1 MIVSRS
7 DIVARVRGSRA
18 TTYPWFRFVALALLL
33 LPVLAACG
41 FNSNDN
47 DGQISWTQGTR
58 PPDGVAPPPVGTE
71 AIEPT
76 VSTTQ
81 VTAPTEDAGQA
92 AGTAPTEASTAVSAT
107 LAPTVVATSEPAE
120 PTKPIV
126 TGQVLSPD
134 QLQEYQPNELGVVP
148 VFMYHNIVQEYGP
161 GEEGDVLYRTEAELR
176 DDLQF
181 LYDNNFYIITYREYI
196 ENRITAPAG
205 KHPAVLVFDDSR
217 PNQFYYD
224 VAADGSVSTDPHS
237 AIGIL
242 EDFFSTHPDF
252 GHTAMFGVIQIW
264 CFDFEAPEQTPFCQ
278 QKLQWLVD
286 NGYEVANHTKD
297 HQDLSDVT
305 TNVFLEKVG
314 GTTLWLQE
322 QTGQESASGAV
333 VLPYGLFPNTDIN
346 SEALDQWRMAR
357 NGFEYEGQHVQLI
370 SLLAAGAEPAPSPN
384 SITFDPMSIA
394 RIGAKDEPLE
404 GEGNLFLDYWFS
416 QFLARPDLLY
426 TSDGNPDTI
435 TVPSVL
441 PPEQDGLLDTEKIA
455 EDGKELIEY

>member
-1 MIVSRS
+1 PPANA
-7 DIVARVRGSRA
+7 D
-18 TTYPWFRFVALALLL
+18 TT
-33 LPVLAACG
+33 
-41 FNSNDN
+41 
-47 DGQISWTQGTR
+47 Q
-58 PPDGVAPPPVGTE
+58 
-71 AIEPT
+71 PT
-76 VSTTQ
+76 VAATDVSGATDPPAEP
-81 VTAPTEDAGQA
+81 APTEG
-92 AGTAPTEASTAVSAT
+92 AVEEAT
-107 LAPTVVATSEPAE
+107 LAPTEV
-120 PTKPIV
+120 PTTAPIQPTQPVV
-126 TGQVLSPD
+126 TGEILSPE
-134 QLQEYQPNELGVVP
+134 QLQQYQPNELGVVP

-161 GEEGDVLYRTEAELR
+161 GEEGDVLFRTEAEFR

-217 PNQFYYD
+217 PNQFYYNI
-224 VAADGSVSTDPHS
+224 AEDGSVTIDPHS

-252 GHTAMFGVIQIW
+252 GHTAMFGVIEIW
-264 CFDFEAPEQTPFCQ
+264 CFDFEAPDQTEYCQ

-297 HQDLSDVT
+297 HQDLSNVT
-305 TNVFLEKVG
+305 TEIFMEKVG

-322 QTGQESASGAV
+322 QSGQESATGAV
-333 VLPYGLFPNTDIN
+333 VLPYGLFPDTDIN
-346 SEALDQWRMAR
+346 PEALDQWRMVR
-357 NGFEYEGQHVQLI
+357 NGFDYDGQHIQLI

-384 SITFDPMSIA
+384 SINFDPMSIA
-394 RIGAKDEPLE
+394 RIGAKDEPSE

-435 TVPSVL
+435 TVPAEL
-441 PPEQDGLLDTEKIA
+441 PGEQVGLLDTEKI
-455 EDGKELIEY
+455 ESEGKQLIEY